1 MNEIK
6 RFEFEGKPLEFRQD
20 AGEWWVTAEEA
31 AMLLGHKRARA
42 VLTLADRHAKRFR
55 PGEQGVI
62 DLSTPGGMQRLRAFS
77 PRGLARLC
85 ILGRTEV
92 SHRLHDWVIYEVMEQ
107 LRSGAR
113 TIPADRLASLEAA
126 LATLLEDRK
135 ADRKLIEQL
144 GALAATSIG
153 HAGKM
158 LSTFA
163 RSPEAKAYRDARI
176 QEGKDRKAIERANR
190 ILPLLDGTNGNGG
203 RQ

>member
-1 MNEIK
+1 VRTVQGMK
-6 RFEFEGKPLEFRQD
+6 RGDPTDPATYIGPLTRAPQIAVLELQGATLPD
-20 AGEWWVTAEEA
+20 GEEA
-31 AMLLGHKRARA
+31 DALP
-42 VLTLADRHAKRFR
+42 VLTDAVRKALLDEA
-55 PGEQGVI
+55 
-62 DLSTPGGMQRLRAFS
+62 
-77 PRGLARLC
+77 
-85 ILGRTEV
+85 
-92 SHRLHDWVIYEVMEQ
+92 
-107 LRSGAR
+107 GAR
-113 TIPADRLASLEAA
+113 YRVMTRESIREQIPADRLASLEAA

-176 QEGKDRKAIERANR
+176 QEGKDRRAIERANR
-190 ILPLLDGTNGNGG
+190 ILPLLDNTNGNGG